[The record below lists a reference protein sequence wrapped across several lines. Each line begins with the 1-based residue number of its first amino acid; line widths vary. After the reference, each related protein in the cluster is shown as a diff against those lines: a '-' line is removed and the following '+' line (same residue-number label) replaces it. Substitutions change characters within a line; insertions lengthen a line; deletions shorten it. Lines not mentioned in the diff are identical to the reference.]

1 MTDRQL
7 QVAHNDLTGHCLC
20 KAVTVQVSGAH
31 DPRSGACHCRMCQRW
46 SGGLFLCFNAD
57 AAGVT
62 VTGPV
67 ARYASSEFAER
78 AFCSVCGSHLWMRI
92 TPTGADETGADY
104 ELMPGLFDAALAWP
118 MRSEI
123 YTDVAM
129 ASIALT
135 GDHRRATRAEYEQK
149 NQFVPG
155 DAT

>member
-1 MTDRQL
+1 
-7 QVAHNDLTGHCLC
+7 
-20 KAVTVQVSGAH
+20 
-31 DPRSGACHCRMCQRW
+31 
-46 SGGLFLCFNAD
+46 
-57 AAGVT
+57 
-62 VTGPV
+62 
-67 ARYASSEFAER
+67 
-78 AFCSVCGSHLWMRI
+78 
-92 TPTGADETGADY
+92 
-104 ELMPGLFDAALAWP
+104 